1 MEALGKVGEV
11 LEVRLV
17 RERSGRS
24 RGFAFVRFATVEQAR
39 RAIKE
44 LRTVKVNGK
53 LCGVMKSNDNVTL
66 HLGNICK
73 SWTKEMLEEKLKS
86 LRLEKIEE
94 VHLMND
100 PHMKGMNRGYAFL
113 DFRTHMDAV
122 AGCIKLQRQD
132 AFFGTDARAVVS
144 FSMSACE
151 PDEEVMAQVK
161 SVFLDRLPG
170 TWDEDKVHEEC
181 KKFGEIRSIQLACNM
196 PTAKRN
202 DFCFVC
208 FETREAAL
216 ECIEKVNKDGLG
228 NGSQKILV
236 KASLKKPLP
245 KWSSQMMN
253 SRRGYTG
260 DHSGGRQLREYET
273 ESYPVRSHRNHES
286 YVEGRGSRYIGGRQ
300 YSVRGDNFRPSV
312 DFPRDRFT
320 DRSRRESVR
329 EVSGELIYLME
340 QMPGDRIPASTIARS
355 RSKDVYL
362 ERSPS
367 SRRTLGGYYY
377 QSQGIYPEDMY
388 YPLSDHYETSRPDL
402 HEYSVSSRSKRP
414 YSSVDYP
421 FVTSSSLPRRVRS
434 SRSMLEVEN
443 DYPLDS
449 MSRYDEYS
457 RVPPDDHYDYE
468 IVEYPTSK
476 VAPIVS

>member
-1 MEALGKVGEV
+1 MEDPQPSVAPIVEDQSKQESEVEYVEEEIEVEEEVEEEVEVEVEEEEDEGVVDGEERLKGVEKEKWRPRDYEVFVGGLDRDSTEDDLVEALGRVGKVD
-11 LEVRLV
+11 EVRLV

-24 RGFAFVRFATVEQAR
+24 RGFAFVKFATVEQAR

-86 LRLEKIEE
+86 LGLEKIEE

-100 PHMKGMNRGYAFL
+100 PNMKGMNRGYAFL
-113 DFRTHMDAV
+113 DFRSHMDAV

-202 DFCFVC
+202 DFCFVY

-260 DHSGGRQLREYET
+260 DHSGGRRLREYET
-273 ESYPVRSHRNHES
+273 ES
-286 YVEGRGSRYIGGRQ
+286 
-300 YSVRGDNFRPSV
+300 
-312 DFPRDRFT
+312 
-320 DRSRRESVR
+320 
-329 EVSGELIYLME
+329 
-340 QMPGDRIPASTIARS
+340 
-355 RSKDVYL
+355 
-362 ERSPS
+362 
-367 SRRTLGGYYY
+367 TL
-377 QSQGIYPEDMY
+377 
-388 YPLSDHYETSRPDL
+388 
-402 HEYSVSSRSKRP
+402 
-414 YSSVDYP
+414 
-421 FVTSSSLPRRVRS
+421 
-434 SRSMLEVEN
+434 
-443 DYPLDS
+443 
-449 MSRYDEYS
+449 
-457 RVPPDDHYDYE
+457 
-468 IVEYPTSK
+468 
-476 VAPIVS
+476 